1 MFTSIAT
8 KACLLALLSQKVL
21 SAALPHGV
29 FPLGSETLDAR
40 DSVCTNS
47 PTTRS
52 CWTNGYSV
60 STDQDQKYPDTG
72 NTVTYNFE
80 ITNTTLSPDGFSR
93 DMLVVNGQY
102 PGPVITANWGDTIS
116 ITVKNSLQ
124 NNGTSIHWH
133 GIRQLD
139 SNQMDGT
146 NGLTECPI
154 APGQTKTYTF
164 KATQYGTSWYHS
176 HYSVQYGDGVVGTI
190 VINGPATS
198 NYDIDLGPLP
208 MTDWFH
214 TPFFT
219 VNAEALHA
227 SGPPT
232 ADNVL
237 VNGSMT
243 SSSGGKYATTTLTP
257 GKKHLLRLINTG
269 INNFLHVSL
278 DGHPFTVVASDFVP
292 IVPYT
297 TNSVVLGVGQRY
309 DVVINAN
316 QTVGNYWLRVG
327 TGGGSC
333 DGPNSN
339 AANIRSIF
347 TYSGAASGNPTSNG
361 ITLPTG
367 CYDETVTPWVKT
379 NVPSNTPRQLQVGF
393 NVSAAQDNLVQWSI
407 NSSAILID
415 WEKPTLQYVIDGNT
429 SYPASDNVITITG
442 ANSWQYWVIQSD
454 ASNPPLPHPIHLHG
468 HSFYV
473 IGQGSGTWSGDLS
486 TLTLTNPIHRDTATL
501 PANGFL
507 VLAFVADNPGAW
519 LMHCHIPFHISAGL
533 GLQFLERPG
542 DILSSIGDLSGFK
555 QGCSSWDSYE
565 NGIPDFSEGDSGLKA
580 RKPMSPS
587 TPLVH
592 AA

>member
-1 MFTSIAT
+1 
-8 KACLLALLSQKVL
+8 
-21 SAALPHGV
+21 
-29 FPLGSETLDAR
+29 
-40 DSVCTNS
+40 
-47 PTTRS
+47 
-52 CWTNGYSV
+52 
-60 STDQDQKYPDTG
+60 
-72 NTVTYNFE
+72 
-80 ITNTTLSPDGFSR
+80 
-93 DMLVVNGQY
+93 MLVVNGQY

-297 TNSVVLGVGQRY
+297 TDSVVLAVGMWMRTDHILGQ
-309 DVVINAN
+309 
-316 QTVGNYWLRVG
+316 
-327 TGGGSC
+327 
-333 DGPNSN
+333 
-339 AANIRSIF
+339 
-347 TYSGAASGNPTSNG
+347 AS
-361 ITLPTG
+361 
-367 CYDETVTPWVKT
+367 
-379 NVPSNTPRQLQVGF
+379 
-393 NVSAAQDNLVQWSI
+393 
-407 NSSAILID
+407 
-415 WEKPTLQYVIDGNT
+415 
-429 SYPASDNVITITG
+429 
-442 ANSWQYWVIQSD
+442 
-454 ASNPPLPHPIHLHG
+454 
-468 HSFYV
+468 
-473 IGQGSGTWSGDLS
+473 
-486 TLTLTNPIHRDTATL
+486 
-501 PANGFL
+501 
-507 VLAFVADNPGAW
+507 
-519 LMHCHIPFHISAGL
+519 
-533 GLQFLERPG
+533 
-542 DILSSIGDLSGFK
+542 
-555 QGCSSWDSYE
+555 
-565 NGIPDFSEGDSGLKA
+565 
-580 RKPMSPS
+580 
-587 TPLVH
+587 
-592 AA
+592 